1 MISGLQIACVIRVSV
16 VFDTTSGRMIKLLP
30 AHPLGGAASMSRP
43 PSLSSRAEAL
53 QPSLT
58 LAISA
63 RAKALQQ
70 EGRNICSLSAG
81 EPDFGTPSFIVE
93 ASIQALRDGV
103 TRYGPAAGDPVL
115 REAIARKITGENGI
129 PTSAAEVLVTNGGK
143 QAIYNLFQV
152 LLNPGDEVLI
162 PSPYWLSYPEMARLA
177 GARPV
182 SVASS
187 AADGFRLDVQ
197 ALEAAVT
204 PATRLL
210 LINSPG
216 NPTGRVLSRDELQQ
230 LAELVRRHPR
240 LLVMTDEIY
249 EYLLDEGITHHSFA
263 ALAPDLKDRC
273 FMVNGFAKGWAM
285 TGWRLG
291 YLSGPA
297 AVIKA
302 ASALQSQS
310 TSNVCSFAQR
320 GAIAA
325 IEGSRDCVREMAVSY
340 NHRRALLVEGL
351 QALPGITL
359 VQPEGAFYA
368 FPQLPQACG
377 DSVSFCQKALEQEG
391 LAIVPGGA
399 FGNDR
404 CVRLS
409 CAVSRET
416 ITDGLSRLSRL
427 LPAD

>member
-1 MISGLQIACVIRVSV
+1 
-16 VFDTTSGRMIKLLP
+16 
-30 AHPLGGAASMSRP
+30 MSRP

-115 REAIARKITGENGI
+115 REAIATKITSENGI

-182 SVASS
+182 SVPSS
-187 AADGFRLDVQ
+187 AADGFRLDLQ
-197 ALEAAVT
+197 ALEAAIT

-210 LINSPG
+210 VINSPG
-216 NPTGRVLSRDELQQ
+216 NPTGRVLSLDELQQ

-249 EYLLDEGITHHSFA
+249 EYLLDQGITHHSFA
-263 ALAPDLKDRC
+263 ALAPDLRDRC

-325 IEGSRDCVREMAVSY
+325 IEGSRDCVREMAGSY
-340 NHRRALLVEGL
+340 NQRRSMLVDGL
-351 QALPGITL
+351 KRLPGITL
-359 VQPEGAFYA
+359 IPPSGAFYA
-368 FPQLPQACG
+368 FPQLPEACG
-377 DSVSFCQKALEQEG
+377 DSVSFCQRALEQEG

-399 FGNDR
+399 FGDDR

-416 ITDGLSRLSRL
+416 IADGLSRLARL
-427 LPAD
+427 LPAG

>member
-1 MISGLQIACVIRVSV
+1 
-16 VFDTTSGRMIKLLP
+16 
-30 AHPLGGAASMSRP
+30 MSRP

-197 ALEAAVT
+197 ALEAAVM

-210 LINSPG
+210 VINSPG

-320 GAIAA
+320 GAVAA
-325 IEGSRDCVREMAVSY
+325 IEASRDCVREMAVSY
-340 NHRRALLVEGL
+340 DQRRTLLVEGL

-359 VQPEGAFYA
+359 VPPKGAFYA
-368 FPQLPQACG
+368 FPELPEACG
-377 DSVSFCQKALEQEG
+377 DSVSFCQRALEQEG

-399 FGNDR
+399 FGDDR

-416 ITDGLSRLSRL
+416 ITDGLSRLARL

>member
-1 MISGLQIACVIRVSV
+1 
-16 VFDTTSGRMIKLLP
+16 
-30 AHPLGGAASMSRP
+30 MSPP

-93 ASIQALRDGV
+93 ASIQALRDGF
-103 TRYGPAAGDPVL
+103 TRYGPASGDPEL
-115 REAIARKITGENGI
+115 KLAIARKLTAENGL
-129 PTSAAEVLVTNGGK
+129 PTSAEQVLVTNGGK

-162 PSPYWLSYPEMARLA
+162 PAPYWLSYPEMARLA

-182 SVASS
+182 AVPSS
-187 AADGFRLDVQ
+187 AADGFRLDLQ
-197 ALEAAVT
+197 ALEAAIT

-210 LINSPG
+210 VINSPG

-249 EYLLDEGITHHSFA
+249 EYLLEEGVTHHSFA
-263 ALAPDLKDRC
+263 AVAPDLRDRC

-297 AVIKA
+297 SVIKA
-302 ASALQSQS
+302 AAALQSQS

-320 GAIAA
+320 GAVAA
-325 IEGSRDCVREMAVSY
+325 IEASRDCVREMAVSY
-340 NHRRALLVEGL
+340 DQRRTLLVEGL

-359 VQPEGAFYA
+359 VPPKGAFYA
-368 FPQLPQACG
+368 FPQLPEACG
-377 DSVSFCQKALEQEG
+377 DSVNFCQRALEQEG

-399 FGNDR
+399 FGDDR

-416 ITDGLSRLSRL
+416 ITDGLSRLARL
-427 LPAD
+427 LPAG

>member
-1 MISGLQIACVIRVSV
+1 
-16 VFDTTSGRMIKLLP
+16 
-30 AHPLGGAASMSRP
+30 MSPP

-93 ASIQALRDGV
+93 ASIQALRDGF
-103 TRYGPAAGDPVL
+103 TRYGPASGDPEL
-115 REAIARKITGENGI
+115 KLAIARKITAENGL
-129 PTSAAEVLVTNGGK
+129 PTSAEEVLVTNGGK

-182 SVASS
+182 AVPSS
-187 AADGFRLDVQ
+187 AADGFRLDLQ
-197 ALEAAVT
+197 ALEAAIT

-210 LINSPG
+210 VINSPG
-216 NPTGRVLSRDELQQ
+216 NPTGRVLSREELQQ
-230 LAELVRRHPR
+230 LAELVRSHPR

-249 EYLLDEGITHHSFA
+249 EYLLEEGVTHHSFA
-263 ALAPDLKDRC
+263 AVAPDLKDRC

-297 AVIKA
+297 SVIKA
-302 ASALQSQS
+302 AAALQSQS

-340 NHRRALLVEGL
+340 DQRRTLLVEGL

-359 VQPEGAFYA
+359 VPPKGAFYA
-368 FPQLPQACG
+368 FPQLPEACG
-377 DSVSFCQKALEQEG
+377 DSVNFCQRALEQEG

-399 FGNDR
+399 FGDDR

-416 ITDGLSRLSRL
+416 ITDGLSRLARL
-427 LPAD
+427 LPAG

>member
-1 MISGLQIACVIRVSV
+1 
-16 VFDTTSGRMIKLLP
+16 
-30 AHPLGGAASMSRP
+30 MSPP

-63 RAKALQQ
+63 RAKALKQ

-93 ASIQALRDGV
+93 AAIQALLDGV
-103 TRYGPAAGDPVL
+103 TRYGPASGDPEL
-115 REAIARKITGENGI
+115 KLAIARKLTAENGL
-129 PTSAAEVLVTNGGK
+129 PTSAEEVLVTNGGK

-162 PSPYWLSYPEMARLA
+162 PAPYWLSYPEMARLA

-182 SVASS
+182 AVPSS
-187 AADGFRLDVQ
+187 AADGFRLDLQ
-197 ALEAAVT
+197 ALEAAIT

-210 LINSPG
+210 VINSPG
-216 NPTGRVLSRDELQQ
+216 NPTGRVLSREELQQ

-249 EYLLDEGITHHSFA
+249 EYLLEEGVTHHSFA
-263 ALAPDLKDRC
+263 AVAPDLRDRC

-297 AVIKA
+297 SVIKA
-302 ASALQSQS
+302 AAALQSQS

-320 GAIAA
+320 GAVAA
-325 IEGSRDCVREMAVSY
+325 IEASRDCVREMAVSY
-340 NHRRALLVEGL
+340 DQRRTLLVEGL

-359 VQPEGAFYA
+359 VPPKGAFYA
-368 FPQLPQACG
+368 FPELPEACG
-377 DSVSFCQKALEQEG
+377 DSVSFCQRALEQEG

-399 FGNDR
+399 FGDDR

-416 ITDGLSRLSRL
+416 ITDGLSRLARL
-427 LPAD
+427 LPTG

>member
-1 MISGLQIACVIRVSV
+1 
-16 VFDTTSGRMIKLLP
+16 
-30 AHPLGGAASMSRP
+30 MSRP

-103 TRYGPAAGDPVL
+103 TRYGPAAGDPAL
-115 REAIARKITGENGI
+115 REAIAGKITSENGI

-182 SVASS
+182 SVPSS
-187 AADGFRLDVQ
+187 AADGFRLDLQ
-197 ALEAAVT
+197 ALEAAIT

-210 LINSPG
+210 VINSPG
-216 NPTGRVLSRDELQQ
+216 NPTGRVLSLDELQQ

-249 EYLLDEGITHHSFA
+249 EYLLDQGITHHSFA
-263 ALAPDLKDRC
+263 ALAPDLRDRC

-302 ASALQSQS
+302 AAALQSQS

-325 IEGSRDCVREMAVSY
+325 IEGSRDCVREMAGSY
-340 NHRRALLVEGL
+340 NHRRSMLVDGL
-351 QALPGITL
+351 KRLPGITL
-359 VQPEGAFYA
+359 IPPSGAFYA
-368 FPQLPQACG
+368 FPQLPEACG
-377 DSVSFCQKALEQEG
+377 DSVSFCQRALEQEG

-399 FGNDR
+399 FGDDR

-416 ITDGLSRLSRL
+416 IADGLSRLARL
-427 LPAD
+427 LPAG

>member
-1 MISGLQIACVIRVSV
+1 
-16 VFDTTSGRMIKLLP
+16 
-30 AHPLGGAASMSRP
+30 MSRP

-70 EGRNICSLSAG
+70 EGRDICSLSAG

-103 TRYGPAAGDPVL
+103 TRYGPAAGDPAL
-115 REAIARKITGENGI
+115 RQAIARKITSENGL
-129 PTSAAEVLVTNGGK
+129 PTVAEEVLVTNGGK

-182 SVASS
+182 SVSSS
-187 AADGFRLDVQ
+187 AADGFRLNLQ
-197 ALEAAVT
+197 ALEAAIT

-210 LINSPG
+210 VINSPG
-216 NPTGRVLSRDELQQ
+216 NPTGRVLSRDELLQ

-297 AVIKA
+297 SVIKA

-325 IEGSRDCVREMAVSY
+325 IEGSRDCVKDMAVSY
-340 NHRRALLVEGL
+340 NLRRTLLVEGL
-351 QALPGITL
+351 QTLPGITL
-359 VQPEGAFYA
+359 VAPEGAFYA
-368 FPQLPQACG
+368 FPQLPESCG
-377 DSVSFCQKALEQEG
+377 DSVSFCRRALEQEG

-399 FGNDR
+399 FGDDR

-416 ITDGLSRLSRL
+416 IADGLSRLARL
-427 LPAD
+427 LPAG

>member
-1 MISGLQIACVIRVSV
+1 
-16 VFDTTSGRMIKLLP
+16 
-30 AHPLGGAASMSRP
+30 MSPP

-63 RAKALQQ
+63 RAKALKQ

-93 ASIQALRDGV
+93 AAIQALLDGV
-103 TRYGPAAGDPVL
+103 TRYGPASGDPEL
-115 REAIARKITGENGI
+115 KLAIARKLTAENGL
-129 PTSAAEVLVTNGGK
+129 PTSAEEVLVTNGGK

-182 SVASS
+182 AVPSS
-187 AADGFRLDVQ
+187 AADGFRLDLQ
-197 ALEAAVT
+197 ALEAAIT

-210 LINSPG
+210 VINSPG
-216 NPTGRVLSRDELQQ
+216 NPTGRVLSREELQQ
-230 LAELVRRHPR
+230 LAELVRSHPR

-249 EYLLDEGITHHSFA
+249 EYLLEEGVTHHSFA
-263 ALAPDLKDRC
+263 AVAPDLKDRC

-297 AVIKA
+297 SVIKA
-302 ASALQSQS
+302 AAALQSQS

-320 GAIAA
+320 GAVAA
-325 IEGSRDCVREMAVSY
+325 IEASRDCVREMAVSY
-340 NHRRALLVEGL
+340 DRRRTLLVEGL

-359 VQPEGAFYA
+359 VPPKGAFYA
-368 FPQLPQACG
+368 FPQLPEACG
-377 DSVSFCQKALEQEG
+377 DSVNFCQRALEQEG

-399 FGNDR
+399 FGDDR

-416 ITDGLSRLSRL
+416 ITDGLSRLARL

>member
-1 MISGLQIACVIRVSV
+1 
-16 VFDTTSGRMIKLLP
+16 
-30 AHPLGGAASMSRP
+30 MSRP
-43 PSLSSRAEAL
+43 PFLSSRAEAL

-70 EGRNICSLSAG
+70 EGRDICSLSAG
-81 EPDFGTPSFIVE
+81 EPDFETPAFIVE
-93 ASIQALRDGV
+93 ASVQALRDGV
-103 TRYGPAAGDPVL
+103 TRYGPAAGDPLL
-115 REAIARKITGENGI
+115 REAIAHKISAENGV
-129 PTSAAEVLVTNGGK
+129 PTTASEVLVTNGGK

-152 LLNPGDEVLI
+152 VLNPGDEVLI
-162 PSPYWLSYPEMARLA
+162 PAPYWLSYPEMARLA
-177 GARPV
+177 GAQPV
-182 SVASS
+182 AVPSS
-187 AADGFRLDVQ
+187 ARTGFKPDLD
-197 ALEAAVT
+197 ALEAAIT

-210 LINSPG
+210 VVNSPG
-216 NPTGRVLSRDELQQ
+216 NPTGHVLSLEELEL
-230 LAELVRRHPR
+230 LADLLRRHPR

-249 EYLLDEGITHHSFA
+249 EYLVDEGITHHSLA
-263 ALAPDLKDRC
+263 AVAPDLQDRC

-310 TSNVCSFAQR
+310 TSNVCSFAQS
-320 GAIAA
+320 GATAA
-325 IEGSRDCVREMAVSY
+325 IEGSRDCVREMAASY
-340 NHRRALLVEGL
+340 NLRRQLLIDGL

-359 VQPEGAFYA
+359 VPPRGAFYA
-368 FPQLPQACG
+368 FPQLPEGCG
-377 DSVSFCQKALEQEG
+377 DSVSFCTRALEEEG

-399 FGNDR
+399 FGDDR

-416 ITDGLSRLSRL
+416 ITDGISRLARL
-427 LPAD
+427 LPVD

>member
-1 MISGLQIACVIRVSV
+1 
-16 VFDTTSGRMIKLLP
+16 
-30 AHPLGGAASMSRP
+30 MSPP

-93 ASIQALRDGV
+93 ASIQALRDGF
-103 TRYGPAAGDPVL
+103 TRYGPASGDPEL
-115 REAIARKITGENGI
+115 KLAIARKITAENGL
-129 PTSAAEVLVTNGGK
+129 PTSAEEVLVTNGGK

-182 SVASS
+182 AVSSS
-187 AADGFRLDVQ
+187 AADGFRLDLQ
-197 ALEAAVT
+197 ALEAAIT

-210 LINSPG
+210 VINSPG
-216 NPTGRVLSRDELQQ
+216 NPTGRVLSREELQQ

-249 EYLLDEGITHHSFA
+249 EYLLEEGVTHHSFA
-263 ALAPDLKDRC
+263 AVAPDLKDRC

-297 AVIKA
+297 SVIKA
-302 ASALQSQS
+302 AAALQSQS

-340 NHRRALLVEGL
+340 DQRRTLLVEGL

-359 VQPEGAFYA
+359 VPPKGAFYA
-368 FPQLPQACG
+368 FPELPEACG
-377 DSVSFCQKALEQEG
+377 DSVSFCQRALEQEG

-399 FGNDR
+399 FGDDR

-416 ITDGLSRLSRL
+416 ITDGLSRLARL
-427 LPAD
+427 LPAG

>member
-1 MISGLQIACVIRVSV
+1 
-16 VFDTTSGRMIKLLP
+16 
-30 AHPLGGAASMSRP
+30 MSRP

-103 TRYGPAAGDPVL
+103 TRYGPAAGDPAL
-115 REAIARKITGENGI
+115 REAIATKITSENGI

-182 SVASS
+182 SVPSS
-187 AADGFRLDVQ
+187 AADGFRLDLQ
-197 ALEAAVT
+197 ALEAAIT

-210 LINSPG
+210 VINSPG
-216 NPTGRVLSRDELQQ
+216 NPTGRVLSLDELQQ

-249 EYLLDEGITHHSFA
+249 EYLLDQGITHHSFA
-263 ALAPDLKDRC
+263 ALAPDLRDRC

-302 ASALQSQS
+302 AAALQSQS

-325 IEGSRDCVREMAVSY
+325 IEGSRDCVREMAGSY
-340 NHRRALLVEGL
+340 NQRRSMLVDGL
-351 QALPGITL
+351 KRLPGITL
-359 VQPEGAFYA
+359 IPPSGAFYA
-368 FPQLPQACG
+368 FPQLPEACG
-377 DSVSFCQKALEQEG
+377 DSVSFCQRALEQEG

-399 FGNDR
+399 FGDDR

-416 ITDGLSRLSRL
+416 IADGLSRLARL
-427 LPAD
+427 LPAG